1 MGDPQENVGYAVN
14 DEPGVMTNGAAP
26 STGEDI
32 AVALEQLIRVHFSQS
47 FRSGLK
53 PAQWHALR
61 YFATA
66 EPEDRTVTAF
76 ARHRASTMGTAS
88 TTISTLVR
96 KGYLARDYGRGVP
109 RNRGLHITDAGREL
123 LEQDPIQNL
132 VNAINR
138 LNESERASLDSSLHK
153 LVADMVDA
161 PEQLAHEGGTP
172 DAARTG

>member
-1 MGDPQENVGYAVN
+1 MGDPQKNVGHPVN
-14 DEPGVMTNGAAP
+14 DEPGVPNGQTEPFA
-26 STGEDI
+26 GEDI

-109 RNRGLHITDAGREL
+109 RNRGLHITEAGRDL

-138 LNESERASLDSSLHK
+138 LSDNERASLDTSLRK
-153 LVADMVDA
+153 LVADMVDS
-161 PEQLAHEGGTP
+161 PERVAG
-172 DAARTG
+172 DDDMS

>member
-1 MGDPQENVGYAVN
+1 MGDPQENVGHAVN
-14 DEPGVMTNGAAP
+14 DEPGVATSEATSA
-26 STGEDI
+26 SGEDI
-32 AVALEQLIRVHFSQS
+32 AVTLEQLIRVHFSQS

-123 LEQDPIQNL
+123 LQQDPIQNL

-138 LNESERASLDSSLHK
+138 LGDSERANLDTALHR
-153 LVADMVDA
+153 LVADMVDS
-161 PEQLAHEGGTP
+161 P
-172 DAARTG
+172 DRETA